1 MKTLILLLVLVI
13 AGCNTEPSGI
23 KERPKNYVSEKK
35 PMTLTDEQL
44 KELAEFIPEIVPTEK
59 KENGHYIKAFG
70 MSWRIHYTNK
80 PFEGD
85 LGAILAHLAKRE
97 MEKRGWY
104 WSIGF
109 EYNDIYLVVI
119 HPSKDCTIEELI
131 TAYHENEY
139 IALWLAI
146 REAVR

>member
-1 MKTLILLLVLVI
+1 
-13 AGCNTEPSGI
+13 
-23 KERPKNYVSEKK
+23 
-35 PMTLTDEQL
+35 MTLTDEHSIGGCPYCNGGPLTADHKCLQMRIAMDAKEKSEQL

-97 MEKRGWY
+97 MENRGFDY
-104 WSIGF
+104 VHTKFPTFHKFIFAHENRNRSYRG
-109 EYNDIYLVVI
+109 E
-119 HPSKDCTIEELI
+119 
-131 TAYHENEY
+131 HENEY
-139 IALWLAI
+139 ITLWLAI